1 MQKYFSYILN
11 SPDRYAE
18 FTNIC
23 STILEELRQYPALVS
38 NFKVSQDFLDGG
50 VSFTGPNNLVK
61 NSVGFHAMLLIGG
74 RVKDGKYF
82 FLLQNWWE
90 NRSFIE
96 VSAEYM
102 QSAEPTI
109 SFVEQ
114 EIIEIPSNIK
124 CTDSPYAETIS
135 TTKIITESEVTV
147 EVLFDV
153 TEDQKI
159 KN

>member
-1 MQKYFSYILN
+1 MPKFFRYILN

-18 FTNIC
+18 FTDVC
-23 STILEELRQYPALVS
+23 SKILEELRQYPALVS
-38 NFKVSQDFLDGG
+38 NFKVSQDFLKGG
-50 VSFTGPNNLVK
+50 LSFTQPYYLGK
-61 NSVGFHAMLLIGG
+61 DFVGFHAMLLVGG

-102 QSAEPTI
+102 YSAEATI

-114 EIIEIPSNIK
+114 EIIEIPSNIQ
-124 CTDSPYAETIS
+124 CTDSPYAKTATDAPERHN
-135 TTKIITESEVTV
+135 E
-147 EVLFDV
+147 LF
-153 TEDQKI
+153 
-159 KN
+159 